1 MLFAIK
7 IPNPNDPGSS
17 GSGFTPTTHIDESEL
32 LAAGAGVNAW
42 GEISSL
48 MPTDNS
54 LFFKWG
60 GEIGTPIELTYSF
73 IGSDFV
79 DYDENYYDVTGS
91 GARDAELEASIQF
104 MRNTSGATPIEFT
117 YDEPLYPKLNTILVE
132 LADPLTEFIVV
143 EASPKSC
150 AFPVVAIVI

>member
-1 MLFAIK
+1 MLFATK

-48 MPTDNS
+48 MPKDNS

-73 IGSDFV
+73 IGSDFI
-79 DYDENYYDVTGS
+79 DYDESYYDVTGS
-91 GARDAELEASIQF
+91 GSRDAELEASIEF
-104 MRNTSGATPIEFT
+104 MRNNAGATPKDFT
-117 YDEPLYPKLNTILVE
+117 FEEKQIISDIF
-132 LADPLTEFIVV
+132 DDWSD
-143 EASPKSC
+143 ASGLIFSE
-150 AFPVVAIVI
+150 VQDSRD